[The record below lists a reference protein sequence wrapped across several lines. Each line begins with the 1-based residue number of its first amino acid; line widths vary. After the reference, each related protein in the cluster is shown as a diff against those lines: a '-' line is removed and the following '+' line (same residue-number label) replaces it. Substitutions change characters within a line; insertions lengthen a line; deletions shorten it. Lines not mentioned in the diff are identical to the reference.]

1 MKTQPSS
8 IDVTQEDIT
17 TLKVDAIVNAANRSL
32 LGGGGVDG
40 AIHRA
45 AGPDLLEDC
54 RLLRSCETGEA
65 KLTRAFQL
73 PSKFIVHA
81 VGPIWQNGNQNE
93 EKLLR
98 SCYIQSLSIANQ
110 ERCESIAFQ
119 AISTGV
125 YNFPKKLAAK
135 IATGVA
141 QTWSETYP
149 TRIIFCCFDN
159 ENMKIYLDLIRD
171 L

>member
-1 MKTQPSS
+1 MKTQSSS

-54 RLLRSCETGEA
+54 RLLRGCETGEA

-73 PSKFIVHA
+73 PSKFIIHA
-81 VGPIWQNGNQNE
+81 VGPIWQDGKENE
-93 EKLLR
+93 EGVLR
-98 SCYIQSLSIANQ
+98 SC
-110 ERCESIAFQ
+110 
-119 AISTGV
+119 
-125 YNFPKKLAAK
+125 
-135 IATGVA
+135 
-141 QTWSETYP
+141 
-149 TRIIFCCFDN
+149 
-159 ENMKIYLDLIRD
+159 
-171 L
+171 

>member
-1 MKTQPSS
+1 MEAQSSS

-17 TLKVDAIVNAANRSL
+17 TLKVDAIVNAANHSL

-54 RLLRSCETGEA
+54 RLLRGCETGEA

-73 PSKFIVHA
+73 PSKFIIHA
-81 VGPIWQNGNQNE
+81 VGPIWQDGNQSE
-93 EKLLR
+93 ERLLR
-98 SCYIQSLSIANQ
+98 SCYIQSLSIAKQ
-110 ERCESIAFQ
+110 ERCESIAFP

-141 QTWSETYP
+141 KHGLKRIPHELFFAALT
-149 TRIIFCCFDN
+149 TRT
-159 ENMKIYLDLIRD
+159 
-171 L
+171 